1 MASGGPARVGYL
13 LPTEGETR
21 VRRAR
26 HALVAG
32 TGAILV
38 LASLAAST
46 GPMSLQGAIDAA
58 LDRLPGWWEVV
69 FWVAYGAAGIVSVL
83 LVVLM
88 LARGRQN
95 PSAARDVLLAVL
107 ATTVGSVLL
116 MVWQVGSGPDLLAE
130 VGAADPSRQFP
141 VLRVA
146 VVTAIVLT
154 ASPHVTTVVR
164 RFGTVTILTVAVSAL
179 GLGFGFP
186 TDALA
191 AVGVGMLGSGAVL
204 LLFGAPGGF
213 PPVDVVAD
221 ALRALGVDVAELELA
236 TDQSWGVRR
245 FVGVGADGRVLEVKA
260 HGKDAVDSRLAQT
273 LWRAAWYR
281 DSPGSV
287 SLTRMQAVE
296 HEALMTLFAARAGV
310 STVDPVAAGRAGDDV
325 AILAVHRHGARLRST
340 GDDGLEDRLLVGIWR
355 DVARLHAAG
364 MAHGS
369 LTTSAVTVADGQ
381 HWLGDFTEGS
391 LGAGDERQLDVVNL
405 LFTLADAVGV
415 PRAVASAS
423 AGLGRDGLAAALPYL
438 QLPALVRDAR
448 GSVEEPKELMA
459 ELRAAVAD
467 ATGAEPVEPIQL
479 RRVSVGQILVLA
491 LLFVAANAL
500 LSQLADLDFE
510 AVWEIVRDASWP
522 ALLLAL
528 PVSQL
533 TFLAEA
539 GAMVAAV
546 GQPLPRRPLVILQSA
561 ARFIGLAVPS
571 AAGRVAMNTAFLIKF
586 GLSRSAAI
594 VQGAVDSV
602 FGFAVEAVILVVALL
617 LSDVSLDLDAEPA
630 WGVVIAVVAVV
641 AVAAVVLVLRVE
653 RVRALVLPVLAEAV
667 GSVSSVLVDPGRT
680 LRLLGNNL
688 LSRVVLGVSLW
699 LVLRGV
705 GVDDVSI
712 PVAIVVLV
720 ATNLLA
726 GLVPVPGGIGVA
738 EAVMTSWLVLAGV
751 PEEQAFAATVVH
763 RLWTFYLPAVQGV
776 VASHWLERNDYL

>member
-32 TGAILV
+32 VGAVLV
-38 LASLAAST
+38 LLSLAAST
-46 GPMSLQGAIDAA
+46 GPMSMQAAVDAA
-58 LDRLPGWWEVV
+58 IDRLPGWWDVV
-69 FWVAYGAAGIVSVL
+69 FWIAYGAAGVVSVL
-83 LVVLM
+83 LLVLM
-88 LARGRQN
+88 VARSRRN
-95 PSAARDVLLAVL
+95 PGAARDVLLAVL
-107 ATTVGSVLL
+107 VTTVGSILL

-130 VGAADPSRQFP
+130 VGAADPDRQFP

-146 VVTAIVLT
+146 MVTAIVLT

-164 RFGTVTILTVAVSAL
+164 RFGAATIVTVAVSAL

-186 TDALA
+186 TDAIA
-191 AVGVGMLGSGAVL
+191 AVGAGMVGAGTVL

-221 ALRALGVDVAELELA
+221 ALRALGVDVTGLELA
-236 TDQSWGVRR
+236 ADQSWGVRR
-245 FVGVGADGRVLEVKA
+245 FEGRTADGRQVEVKA
-260 HGKDAVDSRLAQT
+260 HGKDAVDSRLAQA

-281 DSPGSV
+281 DAPGSV
-287 SLTRMQAVE
+287 SLSRMQAVE
-296 HEALMTLFAARAGV
+296 HEALVTLFAGRAGV

-325 AILAVHRHGARLRST
+325 AILAVHRRGVPLRAAGAEV
-340 GDDGLEDRLLVGIWR
+340 DDALLVEVWR
-355 DVARLHAAG
+355 DVARLHDAG
-364 MAHGS
+364 MAHGA
-369 LTTSAVTVADGQ
+369 LTTSSITSADGQ
-381 HWLGDFTEGS
+381 HWLGDFTEGG
-391 LGAGDERQLDVVNL
+391 LGAGDERRLDLVNL
-405 LFTLADAVGV
+405 LFTLAGTVGV
-415 PRAVASAS
+415 PRAVATATE
-423 AGLGRDGLAAALPYL
+423 GLGVDRLADAMPYL

-448 GSVEEPKELMA
+448 NSAEEPKELMA
-459 ELRAAVAD
+459 ELRDAVAD
-467 ATGAEPVEPIQL
+467 ATGAEPTEPVQL
-479 RRVSVGQILVLA
+479 RRVSVGQLLMLA

-528 PVSQL
+528 PLSQL
-533 TFLAEA
+533 TFVAEA
-539 GAMVAAV
+539 GAMIAAV
-546 GQPLPRRPLVILQSA
+546 GQPLPRRPLVVLQSA

-571 AAGRVAMNTAFLIKF
+571 AAGRVAMNTAFLVKF

-602 FGFAVEAVILVVALL
+602 FGFVVEAAILVLALVF
-617 LSDVSLDLDAEPA
+617 SDVSLGLTAEPD
-630 WGVVIAVVAVV
+630 WGLVLAIVLVLAVV
-641 AVAAVVLVLRVE
+641 AVVLVLRVE
-653 RVRALVLPVLAEAV
+653 RVRDLVLPVLAEAL
-667 GSVSSVLVDPGRT
+667 GSVSSVLADPGRT

-688 LSRVVLGVSLW
+688 LSRIILGTSLW

-705 GVDDVSI
+705 GVDDLSI
-712 PVAIVVLV
+712 PVALVVVV

-751 PEEQAFAATVVH
+751 PEEEAFAATVVY
-763 RLWTFYLPAVQGV
+763 RMWTFYLPAVQGV